1 MATYVATKD
10 SIERKWLVIDAEG
23 MVLGRLATEVA
34 KLLRGKHKPT
44 YTPFLDTGDNVIVIN
59 ASKIVLTGK
68 KLDDKLY
75 RHHSGFP
82 GGLKEIDYRTLMA
95 KNPEKALELA
105 VKGMLPK
112 NSLGRQMFRKLHVYA
127 GPEHE
132 QTALVPGKGK
142 ITINGK
148 DIDDYFG
155 LDTLKLIVRQPLAAT
170 QTEDKFDVIVKAIGG
185 GISGQA
191 GAIRHG
197 IARALVEADE
207 ESYKAVLKESGFLTR
222 DARMKERKK
231 PGLKKARKA
240 SQFSKR

>member
-1 MATYVATKD
+1 MATYVATKE

-95 KNPEKALELA
+95 KNPEKAVELA

-132 QTALVPGKGK
+132 QTA
-142 ITINGK
+142 
-148 DIDDYFG
+148 
-155 LDTLKLIVRQPLAAT
+155 Q
-170 QTEDKFDVIVKAIGG
+170 
-185 GISGQA
+185 
-191 GAIRHG
+191 
-197 IARALVEADE
+197 
-207 ESYKAVLKESGFLTR
+207 
-222 DARMKERKK
+222 K
-231 PGLKKARKA
+231 PEVYT
-240 SQFSKR
+240 F

>member
-59 ASKIVLTGK
+59 ASKVVLTGE

-82 GGLKEIDYRTLMA
+82 GGMKEVDYRTLMA
-95 KNPEKALELA
+95 KNPEKAVELA

-127 GPEHE
+127 GADYEQSAQKPEVH
-132 QTALVPGKGK
+132 T
-142 ITINGK
+142 
-148 DIDDYFG
+148 F
-155 LDTLKLIVRQPLAAT
+155 
-170 QTEDKFDVIVKAIGG
+170 
-185 GISGQA
+185 
-191 GAIRHG
+191 
-197 IARALVEADE
+197 
-207 ESYKAVLKESGFLTR
+207 
-222 DARMKERKK
+222 
-231 PGLKKARKA
+231 
-240 SQFSKR
+240 

>member
-1 MATYVATKD
+1 MGTYVATKD

-59 ASKIVLTGK
+59 ASKVVLTGK
-68 KLDDKLY
+68 KLDDKIY

-82 GGLKEIDYRTLMA
+82 GGMKEIDYRTLMA
-95 KNPEKALELA
+95 KNPEKAVELA

-132 QTALVPGKGK
+132 Q
-142 ITINGK
+142 
-148 DIDDYFG
+148 
-155 LDTLKLIVRQPLAAT
+155 AA
-170 QTEDKFDVIVKAIGG
+170 Q
-185 GISGQA
+185 
-191 GAIRHG
+191 
-197 IARALVEADE
+197 
-207 ESYKAVLKESGFLTR
+207 
-222 DARMKERKK
+222 K
-231 PGLKKARKA
+231 PEVHT
-240 SQFSKR
+240 F

>member
-1 MATYVATKD
+1 MGTYVATKD

-82 GGLKEIDYRTLMA
+82 GGLKEVDYRTLMA
-95 KNPEKALELA
+95 KNPEKAVELA

-132 QTALVPGKGK
+132 Q
-142 ITINGK
+142 
-148 DIDDYFG
+148 
-155 LDTLKLIVRQPLAAT
+155 AA
-170 QTEDKFDVIVKAIGG
+170 Q
-185 GISGQA
+185 
-191 GAIRHG
+191 
-197 IARALVEADE
+197 
-207 ESYKAVLKESGFLTR
+207 
-222 DARMKERKK
+222 K
-231 PGLKKARKA
+231 PEVHT
-240 SQFSKR
+240 F

>member
-10 SIERKWLVIDAEG
+10 SIERKWLIIDAEG

-59 ASKIVLTGK
+59 ASKVVLTGK
-68 KLDDKLY
+68 KLDDKIY

-82 GGLKEIDYRTLMA
+82 GGMKEIDYRTLMA
-95 KNPEKALELA
+95 KNPEKAVELA

-132 QTALVPGKGK
+132 Q
-142 ITINGK
+142 
-148 DIDDYFG
+148 
-155 LDTLKLIVRQPLAAT
+155 AA
-170 QTEDKFDVIVKAIGG
+170 Q
-185 GISGQA
+185 
-191 GAIRHG
+191 
-197 IARALVEADE
+197 
-207 ESYKAVLKESGFLTR
+207 
-222 DARMKERKK
+222 K
-231 PGLKKARKA
+231 PEVYT
-240 SQFSKR
+240 F

>member
-95 KNPEKALELA
+95 KNP
-105 VKGMLPK
+105 MPPRSPK
-112 NSLGRQMFRKLHVYA
+112 PGNFKKGRQSECTN
-127 GPEHE
+127 PIIT
-132 QTALVPGKGK
+132 TAQAV
-142 ITINGK
+142 
-148 DIDDYFG
+148 
-155 LDTLKLIVRQPLAAT
+155 VRT
-170 QTEDKFDVIVKAIGG
+170 Q
-185 GISGQA
+185 
-191 GAIRHG
+191 
-197 IARALVEADE
+197 
-207 ESYKAVLKESGFLTR
+207 
-222 DARMKERKK
+222 
-231 PGLKKARKA
+231 
-240 SQFSKR
+240 